1 MVSVAHEADAI
12 LEESVTP
19 PTTCRTTLPPHE
31 LMRWGVV
38 TLLALVF
45 STAVLQPEARAAT
58 AAVVAALPG
67 AKPLAS
73 PAPVGSREPY
83 LATMPDGR
91 FAMSWLEPAG
101 GERMAL
107 RFAIFDG
114 KGWSKVSTIAVG
126 DSFFVNW
133 ADVPSIRPLGGDRIA
148 AHWLWRSGKGTYA
161 YDVHVSQSEDG
172 GRTWSTAVTPHRDG
186 TASEH
191 GFVSLVPDSGG
202 ALAVWLDGRKTEGHD
217 ESAPG
222 PMPDMTLRAASVTHE
237 GQLRGEAELDA
248 RTCDCCPTSAVTTDR
263 GVLVAY
269 RDRDPEEIRDIY
281 VTRREA
287 GVWTAPHAVHADNW
301 HIAGCPVSGPSLA
314 ASHSHV
320 AIAWYT
326 AAADSPRVYVAFSED
341 AGVQFGSPVR
351 IDEGNALGRVSV
363 TLLADGSALATWL
376 EASGK
381 DAFVRARRIPIG
393 GPPDAA
399 ITVARTSAVRASGC
413 PRVARSGRTILFA
426 WTEAGTTPQVRLAT
440 LSVK

>member
-1 MVSVAHEADAI
+1 
-12 LEESVTP
+12 
-19 PTTCRTTLPPHE
+19 
-31 LMRWGVV
+31 
-38 TLLALVF
+38 
-45 STAVLQPEARAAT
+45 
-58 AAVVAALPG
+58 
-67 AKPLAS
+67 
-73 PAPVGSREPY
+73 
-83 LATMPDGR
+83 MPDGR

-101 GERMAL
+101 GARMAL
-107 RFAIFDG
+107 RFAVYDDA
-114 KGWSKVSTIAVG
+114 KWSAPSTIAAG

-133 ADVPSIRPLGGDRIA
+133 ADVPSVRALGGDRFA
-148 AHWLWRSGKGTYA
+148 AHWLWRSGKGAYA
-161 YDVHVSQSEDG
+161 YDVRVSQSEDG

-222 PMPDMTLRAASVTHE
+222 PMPDMTLRAASITPD

-269 RDRDPEEIRDIY
+269 RDRDPEEVRDIY
-281 VTRREA
+281 VTRQEA
-287 GVWTAPHAVHADNW
+287 GAWTAPRAVHADGW

-314 ASHSHV
+314 ASHSHI

-341 AGVQFGSPVR
+341 AGLQFGSPVR

-363 TLLADGSALATWL
+363 ALLADGSALATWL

-381 DAFVRARRIPIG
+381 DALVRARRIPVA

-399 ITVARTSAVRASGC
+399 ITLARTSAARASGC

>member
-1 MVSVAHEADAI
+1 M
-12 LEESVTP
+12 TP
-19 PTTCRTTLPPHE
+19 PTPCHTAHPPHAR
-31 LMRWGVV
+31 MRWGAG
-38 TLLALVF
+38 ALSALMLTIV
-45 STAVLQPEARAAT
+45 ALGRDAGAAT
-58 AAVVAALPG
+58 VKPADALP
-67 AKPLAS
+67 APRPLVS
-73 PAPVGSREPY
+73 PAQAGSREPS
-83 LATMPDGR
+83 LTAMPDGR
-91 FAMSWLEPAG
+91 FAMSWLEPADG
-101 GERMAL
+101 ARMAL
-107 RFAIFDG
+107 RFAAYDG
-114 KGWSKVSTIAVG
+114 AKWSAPTTIAAG

-133 ADVPSIRPLGGDRIA
+133 ADVPSVRALGGDRFA

-161 YDVHVSQSEDG
+161 YDVRVSQSEDG

-222 PMPDMTLRAASVTHE
+222 PMPDMTLRAASITHDR
-237 GQLRGEAELDA
+237 QLRGEVELDA
-248 RTCDCCPTSAVTTDR
+248 RTCDCCPTTAVITDR

-269 RDRDPEEIRDIY
+269 RDRDPEEVRDIY

-341 AGVQFGSPVR
+341 AGVQFGSPLR

-381 DAFVRARRIPIG
+381 EAFVRARRIPLA

-399 ITVARTSAVRASGC
+399 ITVARTSAARASGC

>member
-1 MVSVAHEADAI
+1 M
-12 LEESVTP
+12 TP
-19 PTTCRTTLPPHE
+19 PTPCHTAHPPHAR
-31 LMRWGVV
+31 MRWGAAALSV
-38 TLLALVF
+38 LAL
-45 STAVLQPEARAAT
+45 TIAVLGRDAGAAT
-58 AAVVAALPG
+58 VKPVDALAAPR
-67 AKPLAS
+67 PLAS
-73 PAPVGSREPY
+73 PAQAGSREPS
-83 LATMPDGR
+83 LTAMPDGR

-101 GERMAL
+101 GARMAL
-107 RFAIFDG
+107 RFAVYDG
-114 KGWSKVSTIAVG
+114 AKWSVPSTIAAG

-133 ADVPSIRPLGGDRIA
+133 ADVPSVRALGGDRFA
-148 AHWLWRSGKGTYA
+148 AHWLWRSGKGAYA
-161 YDVHVSQSEDG
+161 YDVRVSQSEDG

-222 PMPDMTLRAASVTHE
+222 PMPDMTLRAASITHD
-237 GQLRGEAELDA
+237 GQLRGEVELDA

-269 RDRDPEEIRDIY
+269 RDRDPEEVRDIY

-341 AGVQFGSPVR
+341 AGLQFGSPVR

-363 TLLADGSALATWL
+363 ALLADGSALATWL
-376 EASGK
+376 ESSGK
-381 DAFVRARRIPIG
+381 DAFVRVRRIPVA
-393 GPPDAA
+393 GPPEAA
-399 ITVARTSAVRASGC
+399 ITVARTSAARASGC